1 VAEVSTKMVG
11 GSSAPAGAGC
21 VVEADRV
28 MNRAIIRR
36 LTIAAVLL
44 WSGAAFSQD
53 GGTSRS
59 NQEILEEAQEQIEEM
74 EAALDEVTALQA
86 RIAADEG
93 DLQTSQC
100 VADAAAE
107 LQGFL
112 ALATEAQGNLAT
124 AVASGDSEN
133 ITHQAGLIN
142 LSAERVQGL
151 SQEAS
156 GCTEELLTYTGEGD
170 ADVTVDDTIPDNDDA
185 TDSSAADEQL
195 TELLPS
201 EPLPD
206 ATPYQ

>member
-1 VAEVSTKMVG
+1 
-11 GSSAPAGAGC
+11 
-21 VVEADRV
+21 
-28 MNRAIIRR
+28 MNRAIVGR
-36 LTIAAVLL
+36 LTVAAVLL

-53 GGTSRS
+53 DGAGRS
-59 NQEILEEAQEQIEEM
+59 NQAVLDEAQERIDDM
-74 EAALDEVTALQA
+74 EAALDDVTALQA
-86 RIAADEG
+86 RIAADED

-124 AVASGDSEN
+124 AVARGDSEG
-133 ITHQAGLIN
+133 IAHQSGLIS
-142 LSAERVQGL
+142 LAAERVQGL

-156 GCTEELLTYTGEGD
+156 QCTEDLLTFTGEGI
-170 ADVTVDDTIPDNDDA
+170 ADVTVDETIPDDDDT

-195 TELLPS
+195 TELLPE